1 MKTKWTVYKEKKGKW
16 NHYYFFDNEKGLY
29 MISCIF
35 DKNLKRNLDGFKK
48 NNESY
53 ELTWKGKSR

>member
-35 DKNLKRNLDGFKK
+35 DNNLKRNLDDFKK

-53 ELTWKGKSR
+53 ELN